1 MAKLPDNFVKPPPA
15 SSRLT
20 AAKTTAAKLG
30 RRTRKADA
38 LEAEAIPHVHSVMVR
53 LSPEE
58 HQALST
64 ACEALVAVG
73 HTISIEDMIK
83 QVVVR
88 WIVATRAMQGAALPA
103 PARSAIAAAPIRA
116 QLRRLAAQPLRR
128 WHEIGQTLRRWQR
141 SLELGR

>member
-1 MAKLPDNFVKPPPA
+1 MAKPPDNVVKPPPA

-30 RRTRKADA
+30 RRARKTDGRA
-38 LEAEAIPHVHSVMVR
+38 AEAIPQVHGVMVR

-73 HTISIEDMIK
+73 HTVSIEDMIK
-83 QVVVR
+83 QVIVR
-88 WIVATRAMQGAALPA
+88 WIVATRAMQGAPLP
-103 PARSAIAAAPIRA
+103 PPVRSPIAAVPIRT
-116 QLRRLAAQPLRR
+116 QLRRLAVQPLRR
-128 WHEIGQTLRRWQR
+128 WHELGQTLRTWQR
-141 SLELGR
+141 SFAR